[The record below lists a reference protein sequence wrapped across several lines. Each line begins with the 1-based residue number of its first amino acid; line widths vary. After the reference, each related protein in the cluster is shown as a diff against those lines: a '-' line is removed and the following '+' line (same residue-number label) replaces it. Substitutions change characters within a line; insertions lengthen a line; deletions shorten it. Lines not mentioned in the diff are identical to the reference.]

1 MTVLSPG
8 GTHVNSQEMVYFKA
22 LGARIAQA
30 RKRMGFTQQQLAD
43 QLGIAQQ
50 TFANY
55 EAGLVRFPASTLPL
69 LGQLLDLSPEELLG
83 HDARPK
89 LKRGPASRLDQQI
102 ERIRQLP
109 RATQQVLVKMLD
121 GVLAEASH

>member
-89 LKRGPASRLDQQI
+89 LKRGPASRLAQQI